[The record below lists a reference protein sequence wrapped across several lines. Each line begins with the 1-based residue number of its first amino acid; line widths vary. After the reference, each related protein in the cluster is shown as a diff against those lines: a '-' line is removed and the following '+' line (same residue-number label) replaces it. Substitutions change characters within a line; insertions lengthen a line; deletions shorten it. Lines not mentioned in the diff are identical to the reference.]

1 MFDVES
7 PMFNIK
13 LTDNDVDCRTVVL
26 RKADVDID
34 SRKRLIVM
42 IRDVTDKVKLEQV
55 KIKKEK

>member
-1 MFDVES
+1 
-7 PMFNIK
+7 MFNIK